1 MHARL
6 LFSRA
11 MLERITPLIL
21 TRDEEA
27 NIARTLAPLAWAR
40 EVIVVDSMSSDRT
53 AELARQ
59 FANVRVVQ
67 REFDDLA
74 SQWSFA
80 ARQVTTEW
88 TLTLDADYLV
98 PQAFVDE
105 IAALDPPADVSGYEA
120 SFVYAIDG
128 RPLRAA
134 LYTPRVVLL
143 RSGRFSFFMDGHT
156 QRVQV
161 EGRVERLHTRLVH
174 DDRKSLARFIDRQRT
189 YMRDEARKIR
199 ETRWR
204 DLTRAGR
211 IRKLRVLAPFAV
223 AAHTLFLHRA
233 ILDGRA
239 GLRYAFERVVAEL
252 ILSRE
257 LLRR

>member
-1 MHARL
+1 M
-6 LFSRA
+6 

-27 NIARTLAPLAWAR
+27 NIARTLAALAWAR

-53 AELARQ
+53 VELSRQ
-59 FANVRVVQ
+59 FTNVRVVQ

-80 ARQVTTEW
+80 ASQVTTEW

-98 PQAFVDE
+98 PPAFVDE
-105 IAALDPPADVSGYEA
+105 IAALDPPVDISGYEA
-120 SFVYAIDG
+120 SFVYTIDG
-128 RPLRAA
+128 RPLRGA

-143 RSGRFSFFMDGHT
+143 RRARFSFFMDGHT

-161 EGRVERLHTRLVH
+161 DGRVERLRQRLVH

-189 YMRDEARKIR
+189 YMRNEARKIR
-199 ETRWR
+199 ETKWR
-204 DLTRAGR
+204 DLPLAGR
-211 IRKLRVLAPFAV
+211 IRKLRFVAPFAV
-223 AAHTLFLHRA
+223 AVQTLLFRGGL
-233 ILDGRA
+233 LDGPA
-239 GLRYAFERVVAEL
+239 GLRYAFERVLAEL